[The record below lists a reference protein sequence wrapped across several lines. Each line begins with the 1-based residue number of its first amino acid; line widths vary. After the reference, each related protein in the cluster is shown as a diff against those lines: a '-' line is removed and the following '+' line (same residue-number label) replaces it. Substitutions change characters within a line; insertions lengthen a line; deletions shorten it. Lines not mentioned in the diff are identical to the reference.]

1 MKKLRQGQKVRFSA
15 IDDFTGQ
22 KVEEIGK
29 LSRLEA
35 KSPKALVSRFEK
47 RHLSKLAA

>member
-29 LSRLEA
+29 LRRMEA
-35 KSPKALVSRFEK
+35 KNPKG
-47 RHLSKLAA
+47 LASQD